1 MDKIT
6 KQTLNKKLTV
16 PFIVT
21 LVGVLLVVIALF
33 LPYMTAVGEMADYIE
48 KFPDRIEIE
57 SLDLTAGDMANI
69 PVMSVSKLITGIY
82 GEDDGV
88 IANAIVFV
96 FGGFL
101 ALTALFTIF
110 KKPIAIMVFDLQS
123 LGIFAFLNILMKE
136 DFIGVDK
143 YAWGVGYYIILMG
156 VVVTFAGAVWM
167 LVKKTVEKKK
177 LSEKL
182 LQSQQ

>member
-16 PFIVT
+16 PFVVA
-21 LVGVLLVVIALF
+21 LVGVLVVVIALF
-33 LPYMTAVGEMADYIE
+33 LPYMTAVGEMAEYIE

-69 PVMSVSKLITGIY
+69 SVISVSKLITGIY

-96 FGGFL
+96 FGSFL
-101 ALTALFTIF
+101 AFTALFTIL
-110 KKPIAIMVFDLQS
+110 KKPIAIIIFDLLS
-123 LGIFAFLNILMKE
+123 FGTFAFLNFLMKE
-136 DFIGVDK
+136 DFIGADK
-143 YAWGVGYYIILMG
+143 YAWGVGYYIMLMAII
-156 VVVTFAGAVWM
+156 VVFASAVWM
-167 LVKKTVEKKK
+167 QVKKIVKKKK
-177 LSEKL
+177 LSEEIL
-182 LQSQQ
+182 RTQE

>member
-6 KQTLNKKLTV
+6 KQTLNKKLTI
-16 PFIVT
+16 PFIIS

-33 LPYMTAVGEMADYIE
+33 LPYLTAVGEMAEYIE

-69 PVMSVSKLITGIY
+69 PVISVSKLITGIY
-82 GEDDGV
+82 GEDDGA

-101 ALTALFTIF
+101 ALSALFAIL
-110 KKPIAIMVFDLQS
+110 KKPIAIMIFNL
-123 LGIFAFLNILMKE
+123 LTFGTFAFLNFLMKE
-136 DFIGVDK
+136 DFIGAYK
-143 YAWGVGYYIILMG
+143 YAWGVGYYIILLA
-156 VVVTFAGAVWM
+156 VIVAFAGAAWM
-167 LVKKTVEKKK
+167 LVKKIMEKKK
-177 LSEKL
+177 LVGEL
-182 LQSQQ
+182 PQSR